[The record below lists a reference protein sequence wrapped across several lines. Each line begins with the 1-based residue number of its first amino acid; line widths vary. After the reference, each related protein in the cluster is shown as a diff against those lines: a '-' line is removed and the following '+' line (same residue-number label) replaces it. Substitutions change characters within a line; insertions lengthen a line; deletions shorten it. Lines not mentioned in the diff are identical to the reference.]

1 MRAQPCK
8 GPEAASPTGLRH
20 GLESGFSPLGHRQ
33 PQGVGR
39 SGGVPQTALVPG
51 AERLCRAD
59 RGERAK
65 GHREWGCTRVFTRG
79 GLSDTCCEWKPGRG
93 PFPGLCGGPC
103 GPQTQVPVW
112 NGAWRRPRTRGSQA
126 PPGLLSEGGETSSAQ
141 GWVVPRPRPWRA
153 SAPSPLGRPP
163 LAGEY
168 NPQETPPLE
177 TPAHAALDAARS
189 SSPPR
194 GRSGPGRES
203 PAGRG
208 PGGQGA
214 VPTLG
219 LVPISLQLT
228 SGVIVC
234 CARFLIFPF
243 LKVRPGLGPDPPA
256 PPL

>member
-1 MRAQPCK
+1 M
-8 GPEAASPTGLRH
+8 
-20 GLESGFSPLGHRQ
+20 
-33 PQGVGR
+33 
-39 SGGVPQTALVPG
+39 
-51 AERLCRAD
+51 
-59 RGERAK
+59 
-65 GHREWGCTRVFTRG
+65 FTRG
-79 GLSDTCCEWKPGRG
+79 RLADTCCEWKPGRG
-93 PFPGLCGGPC
+93 PFPGLCGVPC

-153 SAPSPLGRPP
+153 SAPSSLGRPP

-177 TPAHAALDAARS
+177 TPAHAALDTARS

-208 PGGQGA
+208 PGWAGGGADPRPGSDFPSIDLGGHRLLRALSYLPVSKSETWTRPRPTRPASLTSAGPALAASPCLPVASGVGGQGGK
-214 VPTLG
+214 PLG
-219 LVPISLQLT
+219 KP
-228 SGVIVC
+228 
-234 CARFLIFPF
+234 
-243 LKVRPGLGPDPPA
+243 PGSSWKRGRWQGA
-256 PPL
+256 PGAAI